1 MARKP
6 DPGARERILGV
17 ATRLFNAHGVHAV
30 GLQQIIDELGCGK
43 HLLYREFATKDDLVV
58 AYLRRCRDDW
68 TSIVEEASRAHT
80 GDPAGQIVAIV
91 RAIADRAIVAG
102 HRGCPVH
109 NTHAEFP
116 EADHPAHRVSVEH
129 FDAIRTQLH
138 DLAKRAGAADP
149 RTLADRIMLIIDG
162 LNVNGATHG
171 SQGAAAA
178 AVPFAE
184 DVVRSALAAGERR
197 EPGRE
202 PGREATTVTAGNR
215 RRIRP
220 E

>member
-6 DPGARERILGV
+6 APDARERILDA

-30 GLQQIIDELGCGK
+30 GLQQIIDDLGCGK
-43 HLLYREFATKDDLVV
+43 HLLYREFATKDDLIV

-68 TSIVEEASRAHT
+68 TSVVEDASRSHA

-91 RAIADRAIVAG
+91 RAVAERATAAG

-116 EADHPAHRVSVEH
+116 AADHPAHQVSVEH
-129 FDAIRTQLH
+129 FDAIRSHLH
-138 DLAKRAGAADP
+138 DLATRAGAADAG
-149 RTLADRIMLIIDG
+149 TLADRLMLIIDG

-171 SQGAAAA
+171 SEGAAAA

-184 DVVRSALAAGERR
+184 EVVRNALRPAHPASAAS
-197 EPGRE
+197 
-202 PGREATTVTAGNR
+202 
-215 RRIRP
+215 
-220 E
+220 